1 MAQRAKFR
9 RDQRSFVAKSR
20 QRLRRRLHSAPAVKP
35 LASRVRHPWLTRR
48 PQKSVWIVH
57 TVALSNR
64 NTRQRKARCA
74 ASAARTLSLRL
85 RRSSYGF
92 DPGANRRSKAL
103 RIIRSAKRSKASG
116 TNTTAR
122 RSNVSIA
129 ERPKKS
135 ARRHRQR
142 FVRSAASISI
152 CVITRLRPASAVRF
166 ARMVMSISPRKVIS
180 PAAVSLVELL

>member
-64 NTRQRKARCA
+64 
-74 ASAARTLSLRL
+74 L

-129 ERPKKS
+129 ERRKKS

-142 FVRSAASISI
+142 FVRSAASIST
-152 CVITRLRPASAVRF
+152 CVITRLRPASVVRF

-180 PAAVSLVELL
+180 PAAVSLAELR